1 MWIEIKALPYKIFFI
16 KDLVDRKD
24 IGIKYCPMEKM
35 VAYRGCYCRRRSEYV
50 AKRFRLDIKLANSF
64 LCIRVSFSTEQYWGE
79 LKMLLKY
86 LKGTKTEYLTL
97 GMNGIELMKIWIDSS
112 YAIHQ
117 YMKDPYWRIDIN
129 GERGC
134 DYQILKTEY

>member
-1 MWIEIKALPYKIFFI
+1 MSVNAPAT
-16 KDLVDRKD
+16 RKSFEVKED
-24 IGIKYCPMEKM
+24 SKLLGFESHDTYHRIVEKLIH
-35 VAYRGCYCRRRSEYV
+35 V

-64 LCIRVSFSTEQYWGE
+64 LCIRVSFSTEQYWGK

-97 GMNGIELMKIWIDSS
+97 GMNGIELMEIWIDSS

-129 GERGC
+129 GKRGC

>member
-1 MWIEIKALPYKIFFI
+1 MSVNAPAT
-16 KDLVDRKD
+16 RKSFEVKED
-24 IGIKYCPMEKM
+24 SKLLGFENHDTYHRIVEKLIH
-35 VAYRGCYCRRRSEYV
+35 V

-64 LCIRVSFSTEQYWGE
+64 LCIRVSFSTEQYWGK

-97 GMNGIELMKIWIDSS
+97 GMNGIELMEIWIDSS

-129 GERGC
+129 GKRGC